1 MTAATTA
8 KRGNRAPDI
17 RETREAALSLV
28 SAENVQ
34 HADVQGVLALQAAL
48 QHGHR
53 YGIWSTPSK
62 WNPGEHSKAVL
73 NVDLR
78 ARIVHFLSDALKQAV
93 LDDDR
98 AAELAAAD
106 AVLQR
111 LPSPLQRAVDE
122 LVLVLTRY
130 LLVLRMG
137 PAGIARNKN
146 GVALDPSNIND
157 IAYLWAPPM
166 LAAVLPKMLADRDR
180 NGCLCLLTPE
190 DVEGLSAAGKKQALL
205 EMKRM
210 HLLAE
215 RGCWGDVPVIGDA
228 VVAVTPVAGAAAVV
242 AEQAKRDPHR
252 PLPDDYVSEMGKCSL
267 WLIQDLAPN
276 LLAVAEKVSKLWAET
291 DDPALKPHS
300 IQSRRVRALKPLLER
315 FEWRDHLGRPIVEP
329 PFPLRLSQ
337 VGKNSNASKKEDTED
352 DGVDERPDAD
362 PAGNED
368 QLQVEWPPRSLGD
381 ILGLM
386 HNVQLAHIFVVL
398 LSTGARKA
406 EALDWQRDC
415 LEYSVNGMPYAN
427 GRTFKLVERHDGEKR
442 DWVLPDLA
450 VQALEQQVR
459 MVALLESIGPQRP
472 ARPQVPAPTGDS
484 PTHLW
489 VQRGATSE
497 GARFAPLKGLN
508 TALVSYARTLG
519 METSPG
525 GQRLRAHRFRKT
537 VARLCALALTQA
549 PKVLMDVFGHKSIE
563 MTLYYI
569 LTDKE
574 LQAEVEQ
581 VSRELRVM
589 RAKEVIEKMVDAE
602 NSPTALPLG
611 GYGGPAALAMQR
623 AIDVHREG
631 LHRRGEQWGANSVI
645 ELAEVLTLQG
655 KAWQV
660 VRKGVMCTK
669 LPGTETGL
677 CNKSRGHPEPSRCAS
692 SCDHRLEEDFLRED
706 VDASIAEAIAAYRVA
721 AEDEGSME
729 KALWAGQIRAHVPRF
744 EDLRLKWEN
753 DPIVQ
758 EVMKTSSPEEVAA

>member
-1 MTAATTA
+1 MTASTSPSN
-8 KRGNRAPDI
+8 GQRALDVSAA
-17 RETREAALSLV
+17 REAALSLV
-28 SAENVQ
+28 GAENVQ
-34 HADVQGVLALQAAL
+34 NADVQAVLALQTAL

-78 ARIVHFLSDALKQAV
+78 ARIVHYLPDALKQTV
-93 LDDDR
+93 LEDDAEARR
-98 AAELAAAD
+98 AAEE
-106 AVLQR
+106 AVVQR
-111 LPSPLQRAVDE
+111 MPSPLQRALDE

-137 PAGIARNKN
+137 PAGIARNKY
-146 GVALDPSNIND
+146 GVSLDPNNIVD
-157 IAYLWAPPM
+157 MAYSWLPSM
-166 LAAVLPKMLADRDR
+166 LALALPKMLAERDYSR
-180 NGCLCLLTPE
+180 CLGLLTSE
-190 DVEGLSAAGKKQALL
+190 DIEGLPTTRRKNALR
-205 EMKRM
+205 EVQRM
-210 HLLAE
+210 QLLAE
-215 RGCWGDVPVIGDA
+215 RGCWSDVPAIGDWL
-228 VVAVTPVAGAAAVV
+228 VAVSPVAGAASVV

-252 PLPDDYVSEMGKCSL
+252 PLPDDYVSQMGRCSL

-276 LLAVAEKVSKLWAET
+276 LLAIGEEVRKIWEQT
-291 DDPALKPHS
+291 DDPSLKPLS
-300 IQSRRVRALKPLLER
+300 VQSRRVRAIRPLLEQ
-315 FEWRDHLGRPIVEP
+315 FEWRDHLGRPITEP

-337 VGKNSNASKKEDTED
+337 VGKNSNVWKEAAED
-352 DGVDERPDAD
+352 DSADERTDAELD
-362 PAGNED
+362 PED
-368 QLQVEWPPRSLGD
+368 DQPQVQWPPRSLTD

-386 HNVQLAHIFVVL
+386 HTIQLAHIFVAL

-427 GRTFKLVERHDGEKR
+427 GRTYKLVERHDGEKR
-442 DWVLPDLA
+442 DWVLPDMA

-459 MVALLESIGPQRP
+459 MVALMESIGPQRP
-472 ARPQVPAPTGDS
+472 IRTRLPAPTEET

-489 VQRGATSE
+489 VQSRTTAE
-497 GARFAPLKGLN
+497 GSRFAPLKGLN
-508 TALVSYARTLG
+508 TALVSYANTLG
-519 METSPG
+519 MSTSPG

-537 VARLCALALTQA
+537 VARICGLALTQA

-589 RAKEVIEKMVDAE
+589 RAKEVIEQMVAAE
-602 NSPTALPLG
+602 SSPTALPLG

-669 LPGTETGL
+669 LPGTEAGL
-677 CNKSRGHPEPSRCAS
+677 CNKSRGHPEPSRCGS
-692 SCDHRLEEDFLRED
+692 RCDHRLEENFLRED
-706 VDASIAEAIAAYRVA
+706 VDASIAEAVAAYRVA
-721 AEDEGSME
+721 SQDEGSME
-729 KALWAGQIRAHVPRF
+729 KALWAGQIRAHISRF
-744 EDLRLKWEN
+744 ADLRRKWEK
-753 DPIVQ
+753 DPTVQ
-758 EVMKTSSPEEVAA
+758 EVMQVAPLEEVLA

>member
-1 MTAATTA
+1 MTAATNPS
-8 KRGNRAPDI
+8 RGPRSLDVRES
-17 RETREAALSLV
+17 RETALSLV

-34 HADVQGVLALQAAL
+34 HADVPSVLALQAAL

-78 ARIVHFLSDALKQAV
+78 ARIVHFLPDALKQAV
-93 LDDDR
+93 LDDDAKTQSA
-98 AAELAAAD
+98 AAED
-106 AVLQR
+106 VVQR
-111 LPSPLQRAVDE
+111 IPSPLQRALDE

-146 GVALDPSNIND
+146 GVSLDPSNIID
-157 IAYLWAPPM
+157 MAYAWLPPM
-166 LAAVLPKMLADRDR
+166 LALALPKMLADHGRS
-180 NGCLCLLTPE
+180 GCLCLLTSA
-190 DVEGLSAAGKKQALL
+190 DLEGLTPTRQKSALL
-205 EMKRM
+205 EVRRM
-210 HLLAE
+210 RLLAE
-215 RGCWGDVPVIGDA
+215 RGCWTDVPAIGEDLLT
-228 VVAVTPVAGAAAVV
+228 VTPVAGAAAAV
-242 AEQAKRDPHR
+242 AEQAKPDPHR
-252 PLPDDYVSEMGKCSL
+252 PLPDDYVSQMGKCSL

-276 LLAVAEKVSKLWAET
+276 LLAIAEEVLKIWKHT
-291 DDPALKPHS
+291 DDPALKPLS
-300 IQSRRVRALKPLLER
+300 VQSRRVRALRPLLEDY
-315 FEWRDHLGRPIVEP
+315 EWRDHLGRAITEP

-337 VGKNSNASKKEDTED
+337 VGKNSNASKEAAED
-352 DGVDERPDAD
+352 DDTDGAVEE
-362 PAGNED
+362 GD
-368 QLQVEWPPRSLGD
+368 QTQVAWPPRSLTD

-386 HNVQLAHIFVVL
+386 HNVQLAHLFVAL

-427 GRTFKLVERHDGEKR
+427 GRTFKLVDRHDGEAR
-442 DWVLPDLA
+442 DWVLPDVA

-459 MVALLESIGPQRP
+459 LVALLESIGPQRP
-472 ARPQVPAPTGDS
+472 VRTRPSTQTEDA

-489 VQRGATSE
+489 VQSRTTAE
-497 GARFAPLKGLN
+497 GSRYAPLKGLN
-508 TALVSYARTLG
+508 AALVAYAKTLG

-537 VARLCALALTQA
+537 VARMCALALTQA

-602 NSPTALPLG
+602 SSSTAPPLG

-631 LHRRGEQWGANSVI
+631 LHRRGEQWGASSVV

-677 CNKSRGHPEPSRCAS
+677 CNRSKGHPEPSRCAS
-692 SCDHRLEEDFLRED
+692 PCDHRLEEDFLRED
-706 VDASIAEAIAAYRVA
+706 VDASIAEAVAAYRVA
-721 AEDEGSME
+721 AQDEGSME

-744 EDLRLKWEN
+744 EDLRRKWER
-753 DPIVQ
+753 DPTVR
-758 EVMKTSSPEEVAA
+758 EVMQPPALEEVPA